1 MATHEQT
8 VDEQEESTTGTQ
20 SNHDTSTPSTPS
32 TTGTENN
39 HGTSTPMVAQN
50 NHGTILPEASQQ
62 PGTSGDSRISE
73 ESGEPEQ
80 AQVGAR

>member
-20 SNHDTSTPSTPS
+20 SNHDDTSTTG

-62 PGTSGDSRISE
+62 PGTSGDSRISK